1 MGTSTSFKGFKDK
14 SALIPEWARENPELS
29 PDVVPSQPEATEPPP
44 DSPDIPPENAEEQ
57 PSENNNQEQPSTL
70 PPTPPLLPSWR
81 VSKTVTGRY
90 ARGTGNVS
98 AVGRSYVRA
107 KNGSRVAASS
117 VRAGKN
123 SLQRLGAFLADVS
136 RNGLNNTLVE
146 YGLQALAG
154 RNATFVF
161 SGIAEHLLPPGNDF
175 DEGVARQ
182 AIEDA
187 LEALFNKCEE
197 AGNYDCLE
205 QLSSEDISDSIE
217 KFVTGYIYRKW
228 LQELGACIEKNS
240 VSEMEALRLE
250 KEIKVFVKDSVHRA
264 LQAVDPLSIN
274 WNSNEG
280 KSIIDNIYQDAY
292 SFIGEGEE

>member
-1 MGTSTSFKGFKDK
+1 M
-14 SALIPEWARENPELS
+14 
-29 PDVVPSQPEATEPPP
+29 
-44 DSPDIPPENAEEQ
+44 
-57 PSENNNQEQPSTL
+57 
-70 PPTPPLLPSWR
+70 
-81 VSKTVTGRY
+81 
-90 ARGTGNVS
+90 
-98 AVGRSYVRA
+98 
-107 KNGSRVAASS
+107 
-117 VRAGKN
+117 
-123 SLQRLGAFLADVS
+123 
-136 RNGLNNTLVE
+136 
-146 YGLQALAG
+146 
-154 RNATFVF
+154 
-161 SGIAEHLLPPGNDF
+161 PPGNDF